1 MSKKPEVQNIY
12 PLTPMQE
19 GMLFHSLLDR
29 FSNAHFEQIVVSIS
43 GCIDII
49 FLKDSLNL
57 IIDRY
62 DILRTNFVY
71 RKLQRPR
78 QVVFKERIADV
89 YFEDISDLKEN
100 DKVKFLEKFK
110 IKDREKGF
118 DLSKDILIRL
128 SVLKTGEDSFKIILS
143 NHHIIMDGWCLGII
157 VKDLLSNYKSLKE
170 NKPIALE
177 KVYQYKDYIKW
188 LSNQDKEQACLYWK
202 KYLEECNEQTVL
214 PKLSKT
220 GEGESYKQA

>member
-1 MSKKPEVQNIY
+1 MEKEKEIQDIY

-29 FSNAHFEQIVVSIS
+29 FSNAYFEQIIFSIN
-43 GCIDII
+43 GE
-49 FLKDSLNL
+49 LKIEFIEKGFNL
-57 IIDRY
+57 IIKKY
-62 DILRTNFVY
+62 DIFRTIFIHE
-71 RKLQRPR
+71 KLKEPKQL
-78 QVVFKERIADV
+78 VVKERIADV